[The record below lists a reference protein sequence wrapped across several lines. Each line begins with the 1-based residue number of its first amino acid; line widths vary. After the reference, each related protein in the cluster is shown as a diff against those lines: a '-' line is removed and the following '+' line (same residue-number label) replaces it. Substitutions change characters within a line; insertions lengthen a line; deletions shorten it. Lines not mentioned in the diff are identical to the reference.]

1 MLQRGER
8 RKPRL
13 RRIRRPVLHFIRLVR
28 VRWGQSLVAP
38 HSQRKETDT
47 VRSNVTEMRIRAL
60 VLAGLFAVA
69 LLANTGIPVLAGN
82 SGATKGSGTWTKTGS
97 VNTARAFHTA
107 TLLQDGE
114 VSQCLK
120 LNH

>member
-1 MLQRGER
+1 M
-8 RKPRL
+8 
-13 RRIRRPVLHFIRLVR
+13 
-28 VRWGQSLVAP
+28 
-38 HSQRKETDT
+38 

-60 VLAGLFAVA
+60 VLAGLFAVG

>member
-1 MLQRGER
+1 M
-8 RKPRL
+8 
-13 RRIRRPVLHFIRLVR
+13 
-28 VRWGQSLVAP
+28 
-38 HSQRKETDT
+38 

-60 VLAGLFAVA
+60 VLAGLFAVG

-107 TLLQDGE
+107 TLLQDAE